1 MVRRRFN
8 RDTIR
13 TPGQDA
19 PSADDRYKHF
29 LDEDYFFDDSPDR
42 KTGFFNEGPALN
54 ALRMALEFNRR
65 PKYDELVN
73 DVQYGVISEE
83 GKKDRGRKATSDF
96 TPPEG
101 NRRDGYYMPDDLL
114 RLVGADDKR
123 SRSNK
128 PSTYDNMRAIINAR
142 LMDARSGDL
151 MSLTDRGRPRPPK
164 RMEDFYDSVR
174 YDSDGFGGYLPR
186 AQGARVRDTD
196 RLRALAKPEGAGEDT
211 PLFGDVFNEERS
223 SDPRT
228 RAAFRRL
235 LSSEA
240 ADLLNTMQE
249 RRHLDRIDREF
260 GPMEDMGDVSV
271 RTEAFPE
278 DFQIMM
284 RSENRIFQD
293 AWDVL
298 KEEAPIDSMDW
309 DLHLYHPEY
318 GNIRSSKEIQQLRD
332 FKLADGTVLPVA
344 YEVFHGIDGRIEYF
358 SPEAMGAAETPYDLS
373 EGDLTEL
380 VRYGC
385 YGCDKE
391 MDMFDHGDNE
401 GMCDEC
407 HLKYPDG
414 AP

>member
-101 NRRDGYYMPDDLL
+101 NRRDGYYMPDKFLG
-114 RLVGADDKR
+114 LVGADDKR

-151 MSLTDRGRPRPPK
+151 MSLTDRGRSRPPK
-164 RMEDFYDSVR
+164 RMEDFYDSVK
-174 YDSDGFGGYLPR
+174 YDFDGFGGYLPR

-358 SPEAMGAAETPYDLS
+358 SPEAMGAAKTPYDLS